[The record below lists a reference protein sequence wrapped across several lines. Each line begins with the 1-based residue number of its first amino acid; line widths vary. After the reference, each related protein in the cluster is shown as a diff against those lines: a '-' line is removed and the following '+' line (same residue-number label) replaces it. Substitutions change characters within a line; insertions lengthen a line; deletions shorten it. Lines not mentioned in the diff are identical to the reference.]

1 MTGRC
6 LALALWVIGMS
17 ATLPAE
23 CVVGRVPDMKRHAAF
38 VFDGTVTVV
47 KPVRALEQAA
57 TIEVHRVWKGNVP
70 KEFSVYFVP
79 GLDGPFVTLGKRQ
92 VFFARP
98 LNEVPSE
105 MSSPMI
111 DRSGAPDRPWISGCS
126 GLRSDDTK
134 SLRQLGRSRKPS

>member
-57 TIEVHRVWKGNVP
+57 TIEATSRVERECP
-70 KEFSVYFVP
+70 ERIL
-79 GLDGPFVTLGKRQ
+79 GLFRARTRWPFRHP
-92 VFFARP
+92 R
-98 LNEVPSE
+98 
-105 MSSPMI
+105 
-111 DRSGAPDRPWISGCS
+111 
-126 GLRSDDTK
+126 
-134 SLRQLGRSRKPS
+134 